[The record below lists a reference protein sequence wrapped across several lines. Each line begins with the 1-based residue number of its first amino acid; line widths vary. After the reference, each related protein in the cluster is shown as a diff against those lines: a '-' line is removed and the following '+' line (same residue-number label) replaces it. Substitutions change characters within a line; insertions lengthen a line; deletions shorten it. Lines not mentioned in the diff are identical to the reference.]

1 MFVILGKKIVKSG
14 QHVKVA
20 IKNTKNFKCTQI
32 FFCLY
37 DFYVLHFKDKY
48 YKYTMKWTNM
58 INKEKYQEFQM
69 YTNIFFVYKVFKCF
83 ISKIEWNGQIWLKK
97 NIPKISNVH

>member
-1 MFVILGKKIVKSG
+1 
-14 QHVKVA
+14 
-20 IKNTKNFKCTQI
+20 
-32 FFCLY
+32 
-37 DFYVLHFKDKY
+37 
-48 YKYTMKWTNM
+48 MKWTNM

-97 NIPKISNVH
+97 IYQKFQMYTNIYFLSLEFWCSSFQR